1 MKMLDRQE
9 YDDLMSYLKPVF
21 KKIWAHEN
29 DERQKVGKS
38 LDAFQFG
45 FPINNIWLYLTEKN
59 GEKFYI
65 IFNVSFFSMI
75 SDQIKQA
82 QTQYPENFGTGNA
95 DDVMDALY
103 QVSNYKGLGDKNAY
117 LDYLVDHCCCYVV
130 YRVNGEFGDV
140 LRIDLLRTIKPN
152 INTPEK
158 NDVVGGLLHVLKH
171 FSLNGKNLATGTD
184 KNDVFD
190 VSHII
195 YLIAMAFRQKK
206 TVKGSSCKYE
216 ALQKLQSG
224 TGHAVFYRNP
234 DTGVYYLNTYFY
246 NKRYL

>member
-45 FPINNIWLYLTEKN
+45 FPINNIWLYLTEN
-59 GEKFYI
+59 DEEKFYI

-82 QTQYPENFGTGNA
+82 QTQYPENFVTGNA

-103 QVSNYKGLGDKNAY
+103 QVSNYKGLGDKNA
-117 LDYLVDHCCCYVV
+117 
-130 YRVNGEFGDV
+130 
-140 LRIDLLRTIKPN
+140 
-152 INTPEK
+152 
-158 NDVVGGLLHVLKH
+158 
-171 FSLNGKNLATGTD
+171 
-184 KNDVFD
+184 
-190 VSHII
+190 
-195 YLIAMAFRQKK
+195 
-206 TVKGSSCKYE
+206 
-216 ALQKLQSG
+216 
-224 TGHAVFYRNP
+224 
-234 DTGVYYLNTYFY
+234 
-246 NKRYL
+246 

>member
-1 MKMLDRQE
+1 
-9 YDDLMSYLKPVF
+9 
-21 KKIWAHEN
+21 
-29 DERQKVGKS
+29 
-38 LDAFQFG
+38 
-45 FPINNIWLYLTEKN
+45 
-59 GEKFYI
+59 
-65 IFNVSFFSMI
+65 MI

-140 LRIDLLRTIKPN
+140 LRIDLLRAIKPN
-152 INTPEK
+152 INTPE
-158 NDVVGGLLHVLKH
+158 
-171 FSLNGKNLATGTD
+171 

-246 NKRYL
+246 DKRYL

>member
-38 LDAFQFG
+38 LNAFQFG

-103 QVSNYKGLGDKNAY
+103 QVRNIRVWVIRMRIWIIWWIIVAVMSCIELM
-117 LDYLVDHCCCYVV
+117 VSSVMCY
-130 YRVNGEFGDV
+130 E
-140 LRIDLLRTIKPN
+140 
-152 INTPEK
+152 
-158 NDVVGGLLHVLKH
+158 
-171 FSLNGKNLATGTD
+171 
-184 KNDVFD
+184 
-190 VSHII
+190 
-195 YLIAMAFRQKK
+195 
-206 TVKGSSCKYE
+206 
-216 ALQKLQSG
+216 
-224 TGHAVFYRNP
+224 
-234 DTGVYYLNTYFY
+234 
-246 NKRYL
+246 

>member
-45 FPINNIWLYLTEKN
+45 FPINNIWLYLTEN
-59 GEKFYI
+59 DEEKFYI

-103 QVSNYKGLGDKNAY
+103 QVSNYKGLGDKNAM
-117 LDYLVDHCCCYVV
+117 
-130 YRVNGEFGDV
+130 F
-140 LRIDLLRTIKPN
+140 
-152 INTPEK
+152 
-158 NDVVGGLLHVLKH
+158 
-171 FSLNGKNLATGTD
+171 
-184 KNDVFD
+184 
-190 VSHII
+190 
-195 YLIAMAFRQKK
+195 
-206 TVKGSSCKYE
+206 YE
-216 ALQKLQSG
+216 
-224 TGHAVFYRNP
+224 
-234 DTGVYYLNTYFY
+234 
-246 NKRYL
+246 

>member
-45 FPINNIWLYLTEKN
+45 FPINNIWLFLTGKN

-75 SDQIKQA
+75 SAQIKQA

-103 QVSNYKGLGDKNAY
+103 QVSNYKGWGDKNAY

-130 YRVNGEFGDV
+130 FRVNGEFGDV
-140 LRIDLLRTIKPN
+140 LRIDLFRAIKPN
-152 INTPEK
+152 KNTPGK

-171 FSLNGKNLATGTD
+171 FSLDGKNLATGTD

-190 VSHII
+190 VCHII

-206 TVKGSSCKYE
+206 TVKGNSCKYE

-246 NKRYL
+246 DKRYL

>member
-82 QTQYPENFGTGNA
+82 QTQYPENFGTSNA

-103 QVSNYKGLGDKNAY
+103 QVSNYKDLGDKNAY

-130 YRVNGEFGDV
+130 Y
-140 LRIDLLRTIKPN
+140 
-152 INTPEK
+152 
-158 NDVVGGLLHVLKH
+158 
-171 FSLNGKNLATGTD
+171 
-184 KNDVFD
+184 
-190 VSHII
+190 
-195 YLIAMAFRQKK
+195 
-206 TVKGSSCKYE
+206 
-216 ALQKLQSG
+216 
-224 TGHAVFYRNP
+224 
-234 DTGVYYLNTYFY
+234 
-246 NKRYL
+246 